1 MIYLYLLEQWFII
14 ILSFKINCYQKF
26 LTSRKRYS
34 FYFKSLKCSQNGT
47 NVIAVDMD
55 DTSVQVCFSSFFEV
69 WRPVIQMDSF
79 LCVLFKFFVR
89 LKHSLIKLE
98 RENFW
103 IRNLST
109 KKKWPRFSHDWV
121 CIYEE
126 LFVIRD
132 FIPIWNHQ
140 STLLKNLSSIARS
153 IYLLRKI
160 EKWVK
165 IN

>member
-1 MIYLYLLEQWFII
+1 
-14 ILSFKINCYQKF
+14 
-26 LTSRKRYS
+26 
-34 FYFKSLKCSQNGT
+34 
-47 NVIAVDMD
+47 MD
-55 DTSVQVCFSSFFEV
+55 DTSVQVCFWSFFEV

-109 KKKWPRFSHDWV
+109 KKKWPRFLHDWV

-153 IYLLRKI
+153 IYLLRKNWKMGKNKLELSWCKTNYHTKI
-160 EKWVK
+160 ENWSNKWELRM
-165 IN
+165 IMDCCI